1 VTALLA
7 SGREIVLGRRMAARF
22 ERPRSRAAGW
32 ARRVSVFAVILFLL
46 AAVMHRTGALQSQ
59 NLVAISL
66 LAALLAVAGLVLALV
81 GLWGLWTS
89 GAKGGR
95 SAFWGMMLAL
105 MLLVPFGLAAARYA
119 QLPRLYD
126 ISTDAMT
133 APRFLEVPGAA
144 PGWLGTAARSQPL
157 SASIDQRAA
166 YPQLTGRRYEGAID
180 RVAAAVRRVAETR
193 GIVVTQS
200 EGADMLAP
208 DVTLLPDTPEIT
220 DGAVPP
226 APDLDTLVPPLPVP
240 APRAGNGPAATGM
253 PSRATLQGVAAD
265 PVFGF
270 RSDIVIRLIEEEETT
285 FVDMRAALR
294 TGDHDL
300 GLNAW
305 HVSRFFGALDAELL
319 GIATD

>member
-1 VTALLA
+1 
-7 SGREIVLGRRMAARF
+7 M
-22 ERPRSRAAGW
+22 
-32 ARRVSVFAVILFLL
+32 
-46 AAVMHRTGALQSQ
+46 
-59 NLVAISL
+59 
-66 LAALLAVAGLVLALV
+66 
-81 GLWGLWTS
+81 
-89 GAKGGR
+89 
-95 SAFWGMMLAL
+95 
-105 MLLVPFGLAAARYA
+105 
-119 QLPRLYD
+119 
-126 ISTDAMT
+126 
-133 APRFLEVPGAA
+133 
-144 PGWLGTAARSQPL
+144 LGTAARSQPL

-193 GIVVTQS
+193 GIVVTHS

-226 APDLDTLVPPLPVP
+226 APDLETLVPPLPVP

-253 PSRATLQGVAAD
+253 PSRATFQGVAAD